1 MDPIQQRIASL
12 TPERRALLE
21 QRLMTAAAGTAQERI
36 PRRAGHTPRPLSFAQ
51 ERLWFLDQLLPGG
64 GAYNTSHAVRIRGAL
79 DVEVLRRALDATV
92 TRHEALRTV
101 FVEKDGVPLQA
112 IVDHVPASLPV
123 LDLRQQPDGER
134 EAVMRQHLEAEIG
147 QSFDL
152 ARGPLWRT
160 RLVRLGDLE
169 HVLLLAIHH
178 IVFDGWS
185 LGVLWQELATNYE
198 AFVAGQPSPLPPVP
212 VQYADFAEWQR
223 SRLTGELLDSELA
236 YWTRTL
242 AGAPALLALP
252 ADHPRPAVWTGRG
265 RQHFLEIPGELVDRL
280 TKLSRQERA
289 TLFMTLLAA
298 FQTLLLRYTGQSDIV
313 VGTALAGR
321 TRTELEGLIGLFA
334 RTLAMRTDL
343 SGDPTFSQLLAR
355 VREVTLG
362 AYAHQELPFER
373 LVEDLAPERSVSH
386 APIFQTMF
394 LLQNAQRSLTLPGL
408 EVTRLATDNGA
419 AQVDLTLSLGTGPQ
433 GLRGRI
439 EYSTDLFDAGTIAR
453 MVRHYETLL
462 RGIVAAPD
470 QPLSALPLLPTEER
484 QRMLV
489 EWNATAAE
497 FPREACVHQL
507 IEAQAQRTPDA
518 VAVVCDGRRL
528 TYRELDAQATRLA
541 GRLRAE
547 GVGPDTLVGLC
558 VDRSLEMVVGL
569 IGILKAGGAY
579 VPLDPAHP
587 LDRLTYVLGDARVRV
602 LVTEEQRR
610 AEFERAVPRIITFAE
625 GEGTAAAREP
635 EAPTGTVT
643 PEHLAYVMYTS
654 GSTGRPKGVAVAHR
668 SVVNVLDAMRRA
680 PGLTAE
686 DVFLAVTTLAF
697 DIATLELLLPLSVGA
712 RLEVVTRDVATD
724 GTALAARQVASGAT
738 AMQATPATWRLL
750 IEAGWPGSPGFKIL
764 CGGEALRPDL
774 ASELGKRGA
783 SLWNLYGPTEATIW
797 CTVHPVSAGDDPVL
811 IGRPIQNVECHILD
825 GRLEP
830 TPIGVPGELY
840 VGGVALARGYLNRP
854 ELTAERF
861 VANPFSIDPAARL
874 YRTGDLARY
883 RADGT
888 IEYMGRLDHQVKLRG
903 FRVEPGE
910 IEAALAAHPDVA
922 SAVVVLRESSA
933 ENARLVAYLTPSD
946 GGHPDTWRLQ
956 EFLRRQ
962 LPDYMVPTAFVVMER
977 FPLTPNGK
985 LDRTALPNPDLVERP
1000 DADAFVAPRTPM
1012 EALLAEVWQTLL
1024 GVERVSVRDNF
1035 FDLGGHSLLAM
1046 RAIARVEARTG
1057 CRLKPGDLIFQTLE
1071 QVAQLCG
1078 QVPAAPTAPPRPGVL
1093 DRVRRAV
1100 RRALSRA

>member
-1 MDPIQQRIASL
+1 
-12 TPERRALLE
+12 
-21 QRLMTAAAGTAQERI
+21 
-36 PRRAGHTPRPLSFAQ
+36 
-51 ERLWFLDQLLPGG
+51 
-64 GAYNTSHAVRIRGAL
+64 
-79 DVEVLRRALDATV
+79 
-92 TRHEALRTV
+92 
-101 FVEKDGVPLQA
+101 
-112 IVDHVPASLPV
+112 
-123 LDLRQQPDGER
+123 
-134 EAVMRQHLEAEIG
+134 
-147 QSFDL
+147 
-152 ARGPLWRT
+152 
-160 RLVRLGDLE
+160 
-169 HVLLLAIHH
+169 
-178 IVFDGWS
+178 
-185 LGVLWQELATNYE
+185 
-198 AFVAGQPSPLPPVP
+198 
-212 VQYADFAEWQR
+212 
-223 SRLTGELLDSELA
+223 
-236 YWTRTL
+236 
-242 AGAPALLALP
+242 
-252 ADHPRPAVWTGRG
+252 
-265 RQHFLEIPGELVDRL
+265 
-280 TKLSRQERA
+280 
-289 TLFMTLLAA
+289 
-298 FQTLLLRYTGQSDIV
+298 
-313 VGTALAGR
+313 
-321 TRTELEGLIGLFA
+321 
-334 RTLAMRTDL
+334 
-343 SGDPTFSQLLAR
+343 
-355 VREVTLG
+355 
-362 AYAHQELPFER
+362 
-373 LVEDLAPERSVSH
+373 
-386 APIFQTMF
+386 
-394 LLQNAQRSLTLPGL
+394 
-408 EVTRLATDNGA
+408 
-419 AQVDLTLSLGTGPQ
+419 
-433 GLRGRI
+433 
-439 EYSTDLFDAGTIAR
+439 
-453 MVRHYETLL
+453 
-462 RGIVAAPD
+462 
-470 QPLSALPLLPTEER
+470 
-484 QRMLV
+484 
-489 EWNATAAE
+489 
-497 FPREACVHQL
+497 
-507 IEAQAQRTPDA
+507 
-518 VAVVCDGRRL
+518 
-528 TYRELDAQATRLA
+528 
-541 GRLRAE
+541 
-547 GVGPDTLVGLC
+547 
-558 VDRSLEMVVGL
+558 MVVGL

-610 AEFERAVPRIITFAE
+610 AQFERAVPRIITFAE

-724 GTALAARQVASGAT
+724 GTTLAARLVASGAT

-750 IEAGWPGSPGFKIL
+750 IEAGWPGNPGFKIL

-774 ASELGKRGA
+774 ARELGKRGA

-861 VANPFSIDPAARL
+861 VGNPFSIDPAARL

-910 IEAALAAHPDVA
+910 IEAALAAHSDVA

-933 ENARLVAYLTPSD
+933 GNARLVAYLTPSD

-962 LPDYMVPTAFVVMER
+962 LPEYMVPTAFVVMER

-985 LDRTALPNPDLVERP
+985 LDRAALPNPDRSSDRMPMRSSRP
-1000 DADAFVAPRTPM
+1000 ARRWRRSSPKSGKSCWGWSGSASATTSSTSVGTRCWPCAR
-1012 EALLAEVWQTLL
+1012 LL
-1024 GVERVSVRDNF
+1024 GSQE
-1035 FDLGGHSLLAM
+1035 
-1046 RAIARVEARTG
+1046 RTG

-1071 QVAQLCG
+1071 QVAQLCAEDR
-1078 QVPAAPTAPPRPGVL
+1078 PRAAGAPRPGVL
-1093 DRVRRAV
+1093 GRVRRAV
-1100 RRALSRA
+1100 GRALRWA